1 VVAIPV
7 PAIIDEE
14 TFTATSKTMMDK
26 SKWSRRAE
34 PGQWLLKGFVQC
46 GVCGVGT
53 NAHRMRGRNGS
64 WHRYYY
70 CRGVARTGAPG

>member
-1 VVAIPV
+1 
-7 PAIIDEE
+7 
-14 TFTATSKTMMDK
+14 MMDK

-70 CRGVARTGAPG
+70 CRGVARTGSPG